1 MSESQVAIQPAV
13 QQFLDRHHGLWIEG
27 RQAASDSEKRLNVF
41 NLATGEVIASTA
53 DASVDDVDR
62 AVMSGWRAFVAR
74 TGPENSWRSA
84 SGSCSI
90 SPIWWNSTARSWPSL
105 KRWSRA
111 NPSTFPVCLK
121 SAAP

>member
-1 MSESQVAIQPAV
+1 MSESQVAIQPGV

-27 RQAASDSEKRLNVF
+27 RQAASESEKRLNIY
-41 NLATGEVIASTA
+41 NPATGEVIASTA

-74 TGPENSWRSA
+74 TGREITGRARAHPAALCRRWS
-84 SGSCSI
+84 
-90 SPIWWNSTARSWPSL
+90 STARSWPSL

-111 NPSTFPVCLK
+111 NPSIFPVSLK
-121 SAAP
+121 WVAP